1 MRFVP
6 FAAALLGGLS
16 LAAVAVAQAP
26 QTAPQV
32 TITVFTSSDAGL
44 KDAPYTLR
52 TSTKEMPLT
61 IGIGSGAFRRTGDAP
76 FRFYTVSDRGPN
88 IACGDLDGYGANKDE
103 LCKEAPKGGRVY
115 PRPGYSPSV
124 YQVELDPASKTFK
137 LVNTLPAKTKSGKPA
152 SGLLNPLTV
161 ASTEIPLDGTGK
173 KLEQDPNG
181 VDMEAIVVLK
191 DGSFWVGDENGPS
204 LMQFDAEGRLQRRL
218 VPTGTEKDF
227 AAADYET
234 VGALPAILTK
244 RSLNRGIESI
254 GLSPD
259 ETHLYFLLQNPLAN
273 PDAKTYQGAVNA
285 RLYKMERATGKLTG
299 EWAYPMDPVAT
310 YPGEKNPNNSTVRI
324 SEMMVLS
331 GDRVIVLE
339 RTEKTTRLYEV
350 ALTPETSIL
359 GSAWDDVATSPS
371 LEATPADNPAAKAL
385 KKTIRFDSAAYPE
398 VPVKLEG
405 MALAGDGRL
414 MLINDDDFGIDG
426 GTTKIL
432 LVDGTGIR
440 MN

>member
-1 MRFVP
+1 MRAVSLL
-6 FAAALLGGLS
+6 ALMASLS
-16 LAAVAVAQAP
+16 VAAVAVAQAP
-26 QTAPQV
+26 QTAPKV
-32 TITVFTSSDAGL
+32 DITIFTSTDAGL
-44 KDAPYTLR
+44 KDGPYTLK
-52 TSTKEMPLT
+52 TSQKEMTLT
-61 IGIGSGAFRRTGDAP
+61 IGIGSGAFRRAGDAP

-88 IACGDLDGYGANKDE
+88 IACADLEGYGANKEE
-103 LCKEAPKGGRVY
+103 LCKEAPKNGRVY
-115 PRPGYSPSV
+115 PRPAYSPSI
-124 YQVELDPASKTFK
+124 YQVELDPATKTFK
-137 LVNTLPAKTKSGKPA
+137 LVSVTPARTKSGKPT

-161 ASTEIPLDGTGK
+161 ASTETPLDGTGA
-173 KLEQDPNG
+173 KLSQDPNG
-181 VDMEAIVVLK
+181 IDMEGIAVLK
-191 DGSFWVGDENGPS
+191 DGSLWISDENGPS
-204 LMQFDAEGRLQRRL
+204 LMQLDTEGRIQRRF

-234 VGALPAILTK
+234 VGSLPALLTK
-244 RSLNRGIESI
+244 RSLNRGIESL

-259 ETHLYFLLQNPLAN
+259 EAALYFLMQNPLAN
-273 PDAKTYQGAVNA
+273 PDAKTYQGAVNS
-285 RLYKMERATGKLTG
+285 RLYKLDRVSGKLLG
-299 EWAYPMDPVAT
+299 EWVYPMDPIAT

-350 ALTPETSIL
+350 ALTADGNIL
-359 GSAWDDVATSPS
+359 GSAWDDVATTPS
-371 LEATPADNPAAKAL
+371 LEATPADNPTTKAL

-414 MLINDDDFGIDG
+414 MLMNDDDFGIDG

-432 LVDGTGIR
+432 LIDGTGIK

>member
-1 MRFVP
+1 MRAVSLL
-6 FAAALLGGLS
+6 ALLGSLS
-16 LAAVAVAQAP
+16 VAAVAVAQAP
-26 QTAPQV
+26 QTAPKV
-32 TITVFTSSDAGL
+32 DITVFTSTDAGL
-44 KDAPYTLR
+44 KDGPYTLK
-52 TSTKEMPLT
+52 TSQKEMTLT
-61 IGIGSGAFRRTGDAP
+61 IGIGSGAFRRAGDAP

-88 IACGDLDGYGANKDE
+88 IVCGDLENYGANKEE
-103 LCKEAPKGGRVY
+103 LCKEAPKNGRVY
-115 PRPGYSPSV
+115 PRPAYSPSI
-124 YQVELDPASKTFK
+124 YQVELDPATKTFK
-137 LVNTLPAKTKSGKPA
+137 LVGVTPVKTKSGKPT

-161 ASTEIPLDGTGK
+161 ASTEIPLDGTGA
-173 KLEQDPNG
+173 KLNQDPNG
-181 VDMEAIVVLK
+181 IDMEGIAVLK
-191 DGSFWVGDENGPS
+191 DGSLWISDENGPS
-204 LMQFDAEGRLQRRL
+204 LMQLDTEGRIQRRF

-234 VGALPAILTK
+234 IGSLPALLTK
-244 RSLNRGIESI
+244 RTLNRGIESL
-254 GLSPD
+254 GMSPD
-259 ETHLYFLLQNPLAN
+259 EAALYFLMQNPLAN
-273 PDAKTYQGAVNA
+273 PDTKTYQGAVNS
-285 RLYKMERATGKLTG
+285 RLYKLDRVSGKLLG
-299 EWAYPMDPVAT
+299 EWVYPMDPIAT

-350 ALTPETSIL
+350 ALTADGNIL
-359 GSAWDDVATSPS
+359 GSAWDDVATTPS
-371 LEATPADNPAAKAL
+371 LEATPADNPAVKAL
-385 KKTIRFDSAAYPE
+385 KKTIRFDSAAYPQ

-432 LVDGTGIR
+432 LIDGTGIK

>member
-1 MRFVP
+1 MRAVSLL
-6 FAAALLGGLS
+6 ALMGSLS

-26 QTAPQV
+26 QTAPKV
-32 TITVFTSSDAGL
+32 DITVFTSTDAGL
-44 KDAPYTLR
+44 KDAPYTLK
-52 TSTKEMPLT
+52 TSQKEMPLT
-61 IGIGSGAFRRTGDAP
+61 IGIGSGAFRRAGDAP

-88 IACGDLDGYGANKDE
+88 IACGDLEGYGANKEE
-103 LCKEAPKGGRVY
+103 LCKEAPKNGRVY
-115 PRPGYSPSV
+115 PRPAYSPSI
-124 YQVELDPASKTFK
+124 YQVELDPATKTFK
-137 LVNTLPAKTKSGKPA
+137 LVSVTPAKTKSGKPA

-161 ASTEIPLDGTGK
+161 ASTEIPLDGTGA
-173 KLEQDPNG
+173 KLSQDANG
-181 VDMEAIVVLK
+181 VDMEGIAVLK
-191 DGSFWVGDENGPS
+191 DGTMWIGDENGPS
-204 LMQFDAEGRLQRRL
+204 LMQLDAEGRIQRRF

-234 VGALPAILTK
+234 IGSLPALLTK
-244 RSLNRGIESI
+244 RSLNRGIESL

-259 ETHLYFLLQNPLAN
+259 EAAVYFLMQNPLAN

-285 RLYKMERATGKLTG
+285 RLYKLDRVSGKLLG
-299 EWAYPMDPVAT
+299 EWVYPMDPVAT

-331 GDRVIVLE
+331 GDRVVVLE

-350 ALTPETSIL
+350 ALTADGNIL
-359 GSAWDDVATSPS
+359 GSAWDDVATTPS

-432 LVDGTGIR
+432 LVDGTGIK